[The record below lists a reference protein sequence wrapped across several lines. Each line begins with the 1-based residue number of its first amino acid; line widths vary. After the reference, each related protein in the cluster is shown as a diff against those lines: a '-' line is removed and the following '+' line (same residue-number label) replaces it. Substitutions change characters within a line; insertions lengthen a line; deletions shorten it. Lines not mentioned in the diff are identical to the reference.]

1 MTYVKTKIGKDPLIN
16 NFLFH
21 NNTVLLSPKEIL
33 NLLPFVLLA
42 NLPETGTR
50 PTYQAEYTAFE
61 IQILCDL
68 IRDSDAKF
76 SIYSDNSSSFLEV
89 QIVIHVSNV
98 YPDTYYVLEYLSCR
112 YRAVVATQ
120 LPHSYNQHVT
130 HPGQVTLRP
139 GIAAANYVYYIYSLY
154 SCPLFLLYF
163 LPRVRITTCSRTFK
177 YL

>member
-1 MTYVKTKIGKDPLIN
+1 
-16 NFLFH
+16 
-21 NNTVLLSPKEIL
+21 
-33 NLLPFVLLA
+33 LLPFVLLA

-98 YPDTYYVLEYLSCR
+98 YPDTYYVLEYLASIR
-112 YRAVVATQ
+112 RVILKDA
-120 LPHSYNQHVT
+120 
-130 HPGQVTLRP
+130 
-139 GIAAANYVYYIYSLY
+139 
-154 SCPLFLLYF
+154 LF
-163 LPRVRITTCSRTFK
+163 
-177 YL
+177 